1 MVYGKAG
8 CISTLAGTVQRIRY
22 GRVPQY
28 FGRYSTAYTVQQGTS
43 VLRQVLYIIYG
54 TAGYHSTSAG
64 NIHLQC
70 KRYVR
75 VPQYFGRYCTVYSVQ
90 QGTTVLQQV
99 LYTYSVCSTGGYHRF
114 FNYLIFIF
122 ITF

>member
-43 VLRQVLYIIYG
+43 VLRQVLYFIYG

-75 VPQYFGRYCTVYSVQ
+75 VP
-90 QGTTVLQQV
+90 
-99 LYTYSVCSTGGYHRF
+99 
-114 FNYLIFIF
+114 
-122 ITF
+122 